1 MIMKMKY
8 AVAFLASL
16 AIIAMAAS
24 VPAQQDAPT
33 PKDSTRSADLAPV
46 ITSRSPYYSNDAG
59 GHPLLAPGQRG
70 LFSHPTTEWRVAGS
84 PEHNQLAEQ
93 ESTLAH
99 EANEIRHRLE
109 SATTDAQRSDVRTK
123 LAENLGKQFDL
134 RQKRHGL
141 EIEALE
147 AQVKKL
153 KELVQKRQESRAEI
167 ISRRTDQVL
176 REAEGLGW

>member
-8 AVAFLASL
+8 AVAFLTSL
-16 AIIAMAAS
+16 GIVALAAA
-24 VPAQQDAPT
+24 VPAAQEMYKTQR
-33 PKDSTRSADLAPV
+33 RSADLAPV
-46 ITSRSPYYSNDAG
+46 ETAKVPYYRSDAD
-59 GHPLLAPGQRG
+59 PLL
-70 LFSHPTTEWRVAGS
+70 TTPATARYDLYGRAAEWKVAGN
-84 PEHNQLAEQ
+84 PEHNQLAIE
-93 ESTLAH
+93 ESTLAN

-109 SATTDAQRSDVRTK
+109 SATSDTQRSEARAK
-123 LAENLGKQFDL
+123 LAVNLGKQFDL

-153 KELVQKRQESRAEI
+153 KELVQKRQESRSEI
-167 ISRRTDQVL
+167 ISRRVDQIL

>member
-1 MIMKMKY
+1 M
-8 AVAFLASL
+8 AV
-16 AIIAMAAS
+16 S
-24 VPAQQDAPT
+24 VPAQEDPY
-33 PKDSTRSADLAPV
+33 KIRGRSSDLAPANTEKV
-46 ITSRSPYYSNDAG
+46 PYYRLDANP
-59 GHPLLAPGQRG
+59 HVNPAIPG
-70 LFSHPTTEWRVAGS
+70 LFAPDGRLEWRIVGDH
-84 PEHNQLAEQ
+84 PERHQLAMQ
-93 ESTLAH
+93 ESSL
-99 EANEIRHRLE
+99 EQQANEIRHRLE
-109 SATTDAQRSDVRTK
+109 SASNDTQRSEARTK

-167 ISRRTDQVL
+167 ISRRVDQVL

>member
-8 AVAFLASL
+8 AVAFLTSIGIV
-16 AIIAMAAS
+16 AIAAA
-24 VPAQQDAPT
+24 VHARQDAY
-33 PKDSTRSADLAPV
+33 KSQRRSADLAPV
-46 ITSRSPYYSNDAG
+46 ETAKVPYYRSDSD
-59 GHPLLAPGQRG
+59 PVITTT
-70 LFSHPTTEWRVAGS
+70 PTTARYDLYAPRVEWKIAGN
-84 PEHNQLAEQ
+84 PEHNQLAIE
-93 ESTLAH
+93 ESTLSH

-109 SATTDAQRSDVRTK
+109 SATSDTQRSEARAK

-153 KELVQKRQESRAEI
+153 KELVQKRQESRSEI
-167 ISRRTDQVL
+167 ISRRVDQIL